1 MGHTFDPPDVEDRVM
16 FRHRLAPE
24 ADYYRLPE
32 PPAPTVQPANFSLCN
47 VAAMI
52 VCTAEQW
59 SGLQQVYN
67 LALSQA
73 QATTWPSVL
82 DRDWFGFWN

>member
-1 MGHTFDPPDVEDRVM
+1 M

-32 PPAPTVQPANFSLCN
+32 PSTPTVQPENFSLCN
-47 VAAMI
+47 AAAMI
-52 VCTAEQW
+52 GCTAEQW
-59 SGLQQVYN
+59 AGLKQVYD

-73 QATTWPSVL
+73 QATARPSVL
-82 DRDWFGFWN
+82 DRDWFAFWN